1 MLVGPQDGDE
11 RAPRLARI
19 LRSVVDARRTRYLM
33 LNAPESALDAIC
45 ELVPGS
51 RAPSIVPLAEPGM
64 VAVHALVP
72 ATDVWSLLPRL
83 EAAGGSSILLL
94 PVERMLA

>member
-1 MLVGPQDGDE
+1 
-11 RAPRLARI
+11 
-19 LRSVVDARRTRYLM
+19 M
-33 LNAPESALDAIC
+33 LNAPESALEAIC

-51 RAPSIVPLAEPGM
+51 RAPSIVPLTESGM

-72 ATDVWSLLPRL
+72 AGDVWRLLPQL